1 MTAVRHVFRW
11 DLDKTYLRSEFERVR
26 DLIKSAIER
35 PSDKQAVPG
44 APALL
49 RALRQT
55 SGHRI
60 CIVSGSPTQMRRAL
74 TAKLKLDGVEYDE
87 FVLKNN
93 VRNLMRGRFRA
104 LRSQIPY
111 KLPVLLRSRADIDG
125 TPPETLFGDDAESD
139 ALVYNLY
146 ADLICGRVAIDDL
159 PRILRIAQ
167 AYDDQ
172 IEEAVALVRRITP
185 APSVQRILIHL
196 DQRSPTGGFAK
207 YGRRVVPIYNY
218 FQAALVLYADGVLTA
233 RQVLFV
239 ALEMLEN
246 DEYELTTLANSLQ
259 DLLIR
264 GRLTRDTAVRLS
276 TECGEA
282 ATEGALSGH
291 DELPPFDEIAW
302 SFAVRVQDLG
312 DMPPLEWPDEN
323 PMLDYLDL
331 VHAHQSRSHAHRRKG
346 MSPSSV

>member
-1 MTAVRHVFRW
+1 MSEVRHVFRW

-26 DLIKSAIER
+26 DLVKSALER

-55 SGHRI
+55 QGHRI
-60 CIVSGSPTQMRRAL
+60 CIVSGSPTQMRRVL
-74 TAKLKLDGVEYDE
+74 TAKLKLDGVDFDE
-87 FVLKNN
+87 FVLKD
-93 VRNLMRGRFRA
+93 NLSNLFRGRFRA

-111 KLPVLLRSRADIDG
+111 KLPVLLRSRVGIDG

-139 ALVYNLY
+139 ALVYSLY
-146 ADLICGRVAIDDL
+146 ADVLAGRIADDEL
-159 PRILRIAQ
+159 PRILRAAR

-172 IEEAVALVRRITP
+172 VDETVTLARRAERSAAVR
-185 APSVQRILIHL
+185 RILIHL

-239 ALEMLEN
+239 ALEMLDH
-246 DEYELTTLANSLQ
+246 DEFELGTLANSLQ
-259 DLLIR
+259 DLLMR
-264 GRLTRDTAVRLS
+264 GRLTRDVAVRLS
-276 TECGEA
+276 TECSQA
-282 ATEGALSGH
+282 AAEGALAGR
-291 DELPPFDEIAW
+291 DDLPPFEEIAW

-312 DMPPLEWPDEN
+312 DMAPLEWPDDN
-323 PMLDYLDL
+323 PMLDYVDL
-331 VHAHQSRSHAHRRKG
+331 VDAHHSRRHSRRRG
-346 MSPSSV
+346 TSPSSL